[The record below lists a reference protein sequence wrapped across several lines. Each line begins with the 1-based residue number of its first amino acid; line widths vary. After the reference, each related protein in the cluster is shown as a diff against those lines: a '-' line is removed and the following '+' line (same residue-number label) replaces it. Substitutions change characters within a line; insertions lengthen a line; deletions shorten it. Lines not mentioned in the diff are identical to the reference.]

1 MENELEGAETRDKK
15 TSLILT
21 VVQAKNK
28 EETKIG
34 FWGMNMRTVRIIF
47 NTMTVRLGC

>member
-1 MENELEGAETRDKK
+1 MEGVETRDRK

-21 VVQAKNK
+21 VVQVKND

-34 FWGMNMRTVRIIF
+34 IWGMNMRTVKEIV
-47 NTMTVRLGC
+47 VRTS